1 MVGNTKMMNHYTI
14 IPYKLDFVGLKLIT
28 PTQIDL
34 VLTTHT
40 RTLPHV
46 QYFPQDTL
54 EVKQGWKQIDRTLS
68 LQIVSV

>member
-14 IPYKLDFVGLKLIT
+14 FPYKLDFVGLKLIT

>member
-1 MVGNTKMMNHYTI
+1 MVGNTRMMNHYTI
-14 IPYKLDFVGLKLIT
+14 FPYKLDFVGLKLIT

>member
-1 MVGNTKMMNHYTI
+1 MAGNTKMMNHYTI
-14 IPYKLDFVGLKLIT
+14 IPYKLDFVGLKLII

-46 QYFPQDTL
+46 QYFPQGTL